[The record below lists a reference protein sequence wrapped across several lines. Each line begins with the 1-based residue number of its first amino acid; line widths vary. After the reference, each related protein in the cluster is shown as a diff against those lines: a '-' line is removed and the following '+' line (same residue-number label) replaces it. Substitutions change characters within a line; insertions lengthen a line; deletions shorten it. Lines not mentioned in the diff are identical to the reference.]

1 MRMRSDS
8 DLRIRRQGMDHRHPR
23 AHNFPGVC
31 LPLTCANLLLAGW
44 GYAALAP
51 YPTPP
56 LQQQR
61 PFALPPPPAPPLQ
74 QQRPCAYA
82 MPAAP
87 AYGYGYENQVAV
99 APPSNETHVAVYGSG
114 YGSGGYWGPGSGG
127 YYNSY

>member
-51 YPTPP
+51 FPPTPP
-56 LQQQR
+56 
-61 PFALPPPPAPPLQ
+61 PLYSGTVY
-74 QQRPCAYA
+74 YA
-82 MPAAP
+82 TP
-87 AYGYGYENQVAV
+87 V
-99 APPSNETHVAVYGSG
+99 APTMYGQG
-114 YGSGGYWGPGSGG
+114 YDSGGYVSGG
-127 YYNSY
+127 YYPPLSYPYNGY

>member
-1 MRMRSDS
+1 MSTDAWQRVSTDFDMRMRSDS
-8 DLRIRRQGMDHRHPR
+8 DLRMRRQGMDHRHPR

-51 YPTPP
+51 FPPTPP
-56 LQQQR
+56 
-61 PFALPPPPAPPLQ
+61 PLYSGTVN
-74 QQRPCAYA
+74 YA

-99 APPSNETHVAVYGSG
+99 APPSYETHVAVYGPG
-114 YGSGGYWGPGSGG
+114 NGSGGYWGPGSGG
-127 YYNSY
+127 YYDGY